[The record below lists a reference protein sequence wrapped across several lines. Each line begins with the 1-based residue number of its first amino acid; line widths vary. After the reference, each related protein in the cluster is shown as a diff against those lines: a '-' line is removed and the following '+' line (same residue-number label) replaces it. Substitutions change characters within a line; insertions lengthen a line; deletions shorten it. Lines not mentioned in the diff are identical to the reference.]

1 MCNASAPLT
10 CNDMLK
16 KKTETL
22 FLMLFAAIMSIV
34 IAGCGVV
41 QFHHHDS
48 DGCIC
53 LTGHERH
60 HGAHSADSSDGSCSL
75 HIDKYVGQKHHFCS
89 DVHCA
94 VHFAPIFIFAS
105 EDAKPRLT
113 PALTAPLTEPPILL
127 ACALRAPP
135 GED

>member
-1 MCNASAPLT
+1 
-10 CNDMLK
+10 MLK
-16 KKTETL
+16 KTTAKLVILCAT
-22 FLMLFAAIMSIV
+22 IMSIV
-34 IAGCGVV
+34 IVGCGVV

-60 HGAHSADSSDGSCSL
+60 HGAHSADSPDGSCSL

-94 VHFAPIFIFAS
+94 VHFAPVFLLAA
-105 EDAKPRLT
+105 ENARPLPP
-113 PALTAPLTEPPILL
+113 PALTAPLTEPPVLL

-135 GED
+135 RED

>member
-1 MCNASAPLT
+1 
-10 CNDMLK
+10 MLK
-16 KKTETL
+16 KTTAKLVILCAT
-22 FLMLFAAIMSIV
+22 IMSIV
-34 IAGCGVV
+34 IVGCGVV

-53 LTGHERH
+53 LTGHDRH
-60 HGAHSADSSDGSCSL
+60 HGAHSADGSCSL

-94 VHFAPIFIFAS
+94 VHFAPVFLLAA
-105 EDAKPRLT
+105 ENARPLPA
-113 PALTAPLTEPPILL
+113 PALTAPLTAPPILL

-135 GED
+135 RED